1 MAAFLET
8 MDKQNKQIII
18 LLGAPG
24 SGKGTQGIL
33 LSEKFNL
40 YYLETSGILE
50 KSFQHHKEDEFM
62 EIDGEKYSFGQE
74 KKNWETGLLVS
85 PPFATRLIMEKIKEL
100 HKEGKSLLMSGSPRT
115 LYEAELV
122 FPLLKEL
129 YGKENIKIILIEVGV
144 EHTIFRNSHRRICEL
159 MRHPILYIDETKELE
174 HCPLDGS
181 KLIRREGLDEPETI
195 KIRIKEYQERTFPL
209 IGFFEKQGQKVEKIN
224 GEQSVAEVH
233 SDVLKVLE

>member
-1 MAAFLET
+1 MQN
-8 MDKQNKQIII
+8 KQNKQVII

-50 KSFQHHKEDEFM
+50 KAFQGRKEDEFM
-62 EIDGEKYSFGQE
+62 EVDGEKYSFGQE

-100 HKEGKSLLMSGSPRT
+100 YKEDKALLMSGSPRT
-115 LYEAELV
+115 LYEVELV
-122 FPLLKEL
+122 YPLLKKL
-129 YGKENIKIILIEVGV
+129 YREQNIKVILIEVGA
-144 EHTIFRNSHRRICEL
+144 EQTIFRNSHRRICEL
-159 MRHPILYIDETKELE
+159 MRHPILYSEETKNLE
-174 HCPLDGS
+174 RCPIDGS

-195 KIRIKEYQERTFPL
+195 KIRIKEYQERTLPL
-209 IGFFEKQGQKVEKIN
+209 LEYFEKQGMKAQKIN
-224 GEQSVAEVH
+224 GEQSVA
-233 SDVLKVLE
+233 DVYNDILQRLGQ